1 MSPVVMWALV
11 LLVALNLLLTY
22 GVIRRLNDH
31 ESKILDLSRG
41 EEPSTTFGNPAPGFV
56 APEFTTQTTAGSTI
70 DRSELEEGVR
80 FVGFFSTYCSPCRD
94 ELPRFVEFAA
104 GRAEGQVMIV
114 VEGPH
119 DDAAD
124 MVGNGSDVSQVVLEP
139 TEGQLKNAF
148 GIDRYPAMLVLQDG
162 VVVKNAA
169 TIGQLLVAASAT
181 V

>member
-1 MSPVVMWALV
+1 
-11 LLVALNLLLTY
+11 
-22 GVIRRLNDH
+22 
-31 ESKILDLSRG
+31 
-41 EEPSTTFGNPAPGFV
+41 
-56 APEFTTQTTAGSTI
+56 
-70 DRSELEEGVR
+70 
-80 FVGFFSTYCSPCRD
+80 
-94 ELPRFVEFAA
+94 
-104 GRAEGQVMIV
+104 MIV

-124 MVGNGSDVSQVVLEP
+124 MVGNGSDVTQVVLEP